1 MKAKEIRLEKEIM
14 DQYLQHID
22 AEDSNHV
29 LFKFV
34 RSVQDAALDQE
45 SVVLSNAGEFYW
57 HLVDYRDSLKKEN

>member
-1 MKAKEIRLEKEIM
+1 MKAKAIRLEKEIM

-22 AEDSNHV
+22 AEDTNPD

-34 RSVQDAALDQE
+34 RSVQDAALEQE

-57 HLVDYRDSLKKEN
+57 HLREYRDSLKKGK